1 MSLFLFE
8 DPFFYDNH
16 PSKILNAMM
25 QEWCSGSQDDGKC
38 SKEKSKEK
46 QVATKP
52 AFEFNWTPRADV
64 EENEKEFTV
73 SMDLPGISKENAA
86 ISLKDGVLTISGK
99 REKVQVQEAP
109 SSPKV
114 EPNAS
119 ASSSSAATAAPEQQ
133 QKPKFNSYYKR
144 IERNFGSFKRAF
156 SLPEGVNPES
166 ISANCKDGV
175 LEIKIK
181 KPEMKDKDKVH
192 NIAIF

>member
-25 QEWCSGSQDDGKC
+25 QDWCSQD
-38 SKEKSKEK
+38 SPKEKSKEK

-73 SMDLPGISKENAA
+73 SMDLPGIPKENVS
-86 ISLKDGVLTISGK
+86 ISLKDGVLSISGK

-119 ASSSSAATAAPEQQ
+119 TSTSSAAAAPQE

-144 IERNFGSFKRAF
+144 VERNFGSFKRSF
-156 SLPEGVNPES
+156 SLPEGVSAES

-181 KPEMKDKDKVH
+181 KPEIKDKDKVH